1 MGARS
6 ETLAKQFEG
15 KASEFTMVIEK
26 LSDAEWKKVTA
37 AEEWPVGVT
46 AHHVASAHEPI
57 AGIMK
62 TVASGQAMPPFTMAM
77 LDEMN
82 AKHAKDFA
90 GCTKAETLD
99 LNRKGVTAA
108 AGVVRGLSDAELDKK
123 GAVVTGMPEMSVQ
136 QIIENI
142 LINHVEEHL
151 GSIRATVGH

>member
-6 ETLAKQFEG
+6 DALAKQYEA
-15 KASEFTMVIEK
+15 KASEFTTVIEK
-26 LSDAEWKKVTA
+26 LSDAFFKKVTT
-37 AEEWPVGVT
+37 AEKWPVGVT
-46 AHHVASAHEPI
+46 AHHVAGAHEPI
-57 AGIMK
+57 AGIVQ
-62 TVASGQAMPPFTMAM
+62 TVASGKAMPSFTMAM

-99 LNRKGVTAA
+99 LNKKGVMAA
-108 AGVVRGLSDAELDKK
+108 AGTVRGLSDTDLDKK
-123 GAVVTGMPEMSVQ
+123 GTVLTGMPEMSVQ

-142 LINHVEEHL
+142 LINHVQEHL

>member
-15 KASEFTMVIEK
+15 KATEFTMVIEK
-26 LSDAEWKKVTA
+26 LSDAEWKTVTA
-37 AEEWPVGVT
+37 SEEWPVGVT